1 MNLNPMV
8 WLRNRF
14 VRDAATLQVA
24 GMFNQVSQLISAVA
38 LAFLLGAHGQGLYVS
53 AISLQALFYFM
64 ISVGVAQATTSQIA
78 AAAARGNEYKSSGWV
93 TFMAKAVLVFG
104 TLLLVGGALIL
115 PSLGEALYG
124 SREVG
129 VWAAWLCAQPLLELP
144 RVVAMVSFQGTRRM
158 FLLGQVEN
166 GHELVR
172 FFLVILGATITG
184 TAEGAIIGTLL
195 ASVIGSILASELYR
209 EARKDGGHPLPS
221 VRQIVVRMREI
232 KIRQGIRQGV
242 RVALLKN
249 GQSLF
254 GTVFPRLIIG
264 VVAGVSWVTYFHIA
278 QRIMMVPMM
287 FALGVSRTL
296 LPALGELAGK
306 KDLARFRRLFVR
318 ATLFTGGLITVCELC
333 LLALVPWLVPLL
345 FPEDYVRPVFAF
357 AGILVIGYIP
367 YGFGATLESFYIVAN
382 RIKALLFITTLGA
395 AITIPINVWL
405 ILHVPYTGTAWGLSL
420 YQSWTLVHLV
430 YVAWFFHTVRLRGAV
445 WGEGEGDMQSSGAGE
460 G

>member
-1 MNLNPMV
+1 VNLHPV
-8 WLRNRF
+8 TWLRNRF

-24 GMFNQVSQLISAVA
+24 GMINQASQLASAVA

-78 AAAARGNEYKSSGWV
+78 AAAARDNEYKSSGWV
-93 TFMAKAVLVFG
+93 TFMAKAVLLFG
-104 TLLLVGGALIL
+104 TLLLIGGALIL
-115 PSLGEALYG
+115 PTVGERLYG

-158 FLLGQVEN
+158 FFLGQVEN

-184 TAEGAIIGTLL
+184 SAEGAIIGTLG

-221 VRQIVVRMREI
+221 ARQIVARMREV
-232 KIRQGIRQGV
+232 KVRQGIRQGV
-242 RVALLKN
+242 RVAFLKN

-278 QRIMMVPMM
+278 HRIMMVPMM
-287 FALGVSRTL
+287 LALGVSRTL

-306 KDLARFRRLFVR
+306 KDIDRFRTLFVK
-318 ATLFTGGLITVCELC
+318 ATLITGSLIAVCELL
-333 LLALVPWLVPLL
+333 LLALVPWMVTLL
-345 FPEDYVRPVFAF
+345 FPEDYVRPVFTF
-357 AGILVIGYIP
+357 AAILVIGYIP
-367 YGFGATLESFYIVAN
+367 YGFGSTVESFYIVAN
-382 RIKALLFITTLGA
+382 RIKALLVITLIGA
-395 AITIPINVWL
+395 VITIPTNVWL
-405 ILHVPYTGTAWGLSL
+405 ILTVPYTGTAWGLSL
-420 YQSWTLVHLV
+420 YQSWTVVHLV
-430 YVAWFFHTVRLRGAV
+430 YAAWFFRSVRRGGGV
-445 WGEGEGDMQSSGAGE
+445 WGGAAASTAPEGGKEA
-460 G
+460 

>member
-1 MNLNPMV
+1 VNLRPLA

-24 GMFNQVSQLISAVA
+24 GLLNQVSQLASAVA

-104 TLLLVGGALIL
+104 SLLLVGGILAL
-115 PSLGEALYG
+115 PTVGERLYG

-129 VWAAWLCAQPLLELP
+129 VWASWLCAQPLLELP

-172 FFLVILGATITG
+172 FFLVVLGATITG
-184 TAEGAIIGTLL
+184 TAEGAIIGTLV

-209 EARKDGGHPLPS
+209 EARNDGGHPLPG
-221 VRQIVVRMREI
+221 VRQILARMREV

-242 RVALLKN
+242 RVAFLKN

-278 QRIMMVPMM
+278 HRIMMVPMM

-306 KDLARFRRLFVR
+306 KDIVGFRRLFVKV
-318 ATLFTGGLITVCELC
+318 TVITGTSIAVCELL
-333 LLALVPWLVPLL
+333 LLALVPMVVQAL
-345 FPEDYVRPVFAF
+345 FPEDYVRPVFTYA
-357 AGILVIGYIP
+357 AILVIGYIP
-367 YGFGATLESFYIVAN
+367 YGFGTTIESFYIVAN
-382 RIKALLFITTLGA
+382 RLKALLVITSVGA
-395 AITIPINVWL
+395 ALTIPTNVWL
-405 ILHVPYTGTAWGLSL
+405 ILNVPYTGTAWGLSL
-420 YQSWTLVHLV
+420 YQSWTVVHLV
-430 YVAWFFHTVRLRGAV
+430 YAAWFFRGVRRRGGFWTVP
-445 WGEGEGDMQSSGAGE
+445 EGEGASAE
-460 G
+460 P